1 MKLSRTLLLIAT
13 LGAFNACVVTSALAQ
28 AAASQPVDQSSA
40 TSTTKPADTKKH
52 DSAQP
57 TELKEVRVTGVLRE
71 QNLQK
76 FSGTVQSLEATD
88 LRGLGVNNSL
98 KKIQVLVPGLNI
110 ANQEGNVE
118 IYLRGVGSANS
129 TELGDPAVSP
139 YLNGNYIARPRGMGL
154 NFYDLQTVEIH
165 KGPQGT
171 SSGRNA
177 LGGTLNIITKKPELG
192 VFGGYGQVEV
202 GNRNAIGTEAA
213 VNIPLTQNSA
223 LRISEYTNKINS
235 DFNNAGQDKSVT
247 PAGRRAEQ
255 DARIS
260 FLAKPTEKLSIL
272 LVGDTGHEGGTGYPG
287 ANIYSATQAGF
298 TDPSKLDLRNVVFRG
313 EQGALDNHIW
323 GFAANIDYD
332 FGPFTLKYAG
342 SYRNVNFQQTNAE
355 ADGIAWPGRNL
366 DAFSASN
373 PGGEIYN
380 NYGNVYW
387 QTQSKAQTQQILLQ
401 SPDDD
406 RLKWTVGAFYSNE
419 RQKAGYLSSNDLASP
434 GACCYSGG
442 EYTMPY
448 VRSNSA
454 AIFADGTFSVSD
466 TFRVLGGVRF
476 TDESK
481 ERRGLGGNIAILPG
495 GQDLAAGNDY
505 ACCFAVRLGSP
516 GFRPALLDRPS
527 FNVTNLSREQQAQF
541 LQETGKYYGSADTL
555 AQQLGGV
562 ADGSKPNGTCVDN
575 PSTNG
580 NGNLSCPPNGQNSF
594 LNLTLPIAQY
604 GHTSANYLD
613 GRVGFEADLAP
624 QHMIYGTITT
634 GHKAGGFNDTIDTDK
649 AALTYKPE
657 LLVSYEVG
665 SKNQF
670 ELMGRQ
676 STLNVSAF
684 LYNWNNQVFQS
695 LLTTAFNPD
704 GTASGYS
711 LLSRNLGKSRVYGV
725 ELQDSM
731 LFDHGFLLGVN
742 ALYLHTEILDGVV
755 GDSRSQNYGAGGIS
769 SNIDLSGNRL
779 ALASKLSASAH
790 LQQYVNLDSG
800 SEWDWQVLLAYR
812 SSYYLTPYNNLPVTF
827 LKNTQGDVDRVSSAA
842 AAGFPDKQAGFYS
855 VNLGAGYSPESDVW
869 RLEAY
874 VSNVFN
880 KTVSQKEIAGSGVN
894 IRFLNEARTY
904 GMRLHVK
911 F

>member
-1 MKLSRTLLLIAT
+1 MKLSRTLLLVAT
-13 LGAFNACVVTSALAQ
+13 LGIFNACVVASAFAQ
-28 AAASQPVDQSSA
+28 TDPGQSTGDAATAPDSKPA
-40 TSTTKPADTKKH
+40 TTKKRNNADAT
-52 DSAQP
+52 D
-57 TELKEVRVTGVLRE
+57 LKEIKVTGVLRE

-88 LRGLGVNNSL
+88 LRGLGINNSL

-118 IYLRGVGSANS
+118 IYLRGVGSSNG

-154 NFYDLQTVEIH
+154 NFYDLQTVEVH

-171 SSGRNA
+171 ASGRNA

-192 VFGGYGQVEV
+192 VFGGYGQLEF
-202 GNRNAIGTEAA
+202 GNRHAAGTEGA
-213 VNIPLTQNSA
+213 VNIPLTKNSA
-223 LRISEYTNKINS
+223 LRVSAYTNNIDS
-235 DFNNAGQDKSVT
+235 DFNNAGTQKNLR
-247 PAGRRAEQ
+247 PAGIRAEQ

-260 FLAKPTEKLSIL
+260 FLAKPTDKLSIL
-272 LVGDTGHEGGTGYPG
+272 VVGDTGHEGGTGYPG

-298 TDPSKLDLRNVVFRG
+298 TDPGKLNLRNVVFRG

-323 GFAANIDYD
+323 GIAANIDYN

-342 SYRNVNFQQTNAE
+342 SYRTVDFQQTNAE

-366 DAFSASN
+366 TAFSAAN

-380 NYGNVYW
+380 NYSNVFW

-401 SPDDD
+401 SPDDT
-406 RLKWTVGAFYSNE
+406 RLKWTVGGFYSNE
-419 RQKAGYLSSNDLASP
+419 RQKSGFLSLNDLGSP
-434 GACCYSGG
+434 GACCYSGS

-448 VRSNSA
+448 VRSKSA
-454 AIFADGTFSVSD
+454 AIFADGTFSLTD
-466 TFRVLGGVRF
+466 AFRVIAGVRY

-495 GQDLAAGNDY
+495 GQDLGAGNNY
-505 ACCFAVRLGSP
+505 ACCYAVRLGSP
-516 GFRPALLDRPS
+516 GFKPALLDRPS
-527 FNVTNLSREQQAQF
+527 FNVSNLSREQQAQF
-541 LQETGKYYGSADTL
+541 LQQTGKYFGNGDTL
-555 AQQLGGV
+555 LQQLAGV
-562 ADGSKPNGTCVDN
+562 ADGSKPNGTCVDT
-575 PSTNG
+575 PATNG

-604 GHTSANYLD
+604 GYTSANYAD
-613 GRVGFEADLAP
+613 GRVGFEFDVAQD
-624 QHMIYGTITT
+624 HMVYGTITT
-634 GHKAGGFNDTIDTDK
+634 GHKAGGFNDTIEQGK

-657 LLVSYEVG
+657 FLVSYEVG

-684 LYNWNNQVFQS
+684 LYNWKDQVFQS

-711 LLSRNLGKSRVYGV
+711 LLSRNLGKSRLYGV
-725 ELQDSM
+725 ELQDTM
-731 LFDHGFLLGVN
+731 LFNHGFLLGVN
-742 ALYLHTEILDGVV
+742 ALYLHTEILNGVV

-769 SNIDLSGNRL
+769 SQIDLSGNRL

-790 LQQYVNLDSG
+790 LQQYVNLNSG
-800 SEWDWQVLLAYR
+800 GEWDWQVLVAYR

-842 AAGFPDKQAGFYS
+842 AAGFPDKQAGFYQ

-869 RLEAY
+869 RLEGY
-874 VSNVFN
+874 ISNVFD

-904 GMRLHVK
+904 GVRLHVN